1 MISSSSTPSST
12 LSLGYSPCPNDCFIF
27 YALAHGEVA
36 PDFRWNISLK
46 DVEALNQLA
55 QKGTL
60 DVTKISYHAFGH
72 LTDGYVML
80 RSGGAL
86 GNGVGPLIVT
96 KERLADLSGKRVA
109 IPGGLTTANLLL
121 KLSQPD
127 DIEVHELRY
136 DKIMPAVAAGEVD
149 AGLIIHE
156 SRFTYA
162 DYGLH
167 KHLDLGEWWEAETL
181 SPLPLGG
188 IMARRSLGEERLA
201 QIQQTI
207 QDSLRYGYAHRQ
219 EAEPYIAAHAQEMS
233 ETVRRQHIELY
244 VNDYSLD
251 VGETGEEAVR
261 TLLGRARERGL
272 IPETKEPLFLAPKA
286 DNINREVA
294 ENVS

>member
-1 MISSSSTPSST
+1 MTSDKD

-27 YALAHGEVA
+27 YALAHEKV
-36 PDFRWNISLK
+36 PSELSWQVRLE

-55 QKGTL
+55 RQGAL
-60 DVTKISYHAFGH
+60 DVTKISYHAYGH
-72 LTDGYVML
+72 LTDDYIML

-96 KERLADLSGKRVA
+96 KEPLAELSGKRVA

-127 DIEVHELRY
+127 NVDIVELRY

-156 SRFTYA
+156 SRFTYTN
-162 DYGLH
+162 YGLK
-167 KHLDLGEWWEAETL
+167 KHLDLGEWWEKETGL
-181 SPLPLGG
+181 PLPLGG

-201 QIQQTI
+201 HIQEVIRT
-207 QDSLRYGYAHRQ
+207 SLRYSTAHRA
-219 EAEPYIAAHAQEMS
+219 EAQPYIAAHAQEMS
-233 ETVRRQHIELY
+233 AEVMKQHINLY

-251 VGETGEEAVR
+251 VGETGERAVR
-261 TLLGRARERGL
+261 TLLRRASEKGL
-272 IPETKEPLFLAPKA
+272 LPELNEPLFLTPQVAPA
-286 DNINREVA
+286 
-294 ENVS
+294 